1 MCASALGQPRQG
13 AILLLDAPEDVAIA
27 GTIDAQTFVRDGAR
41 ARWLDELSQLRAV
54 DASIARARQALVSL
68 GEVEA
73 LRELATAEQT
83 LRAALLLPGA
93 AAFYAEL
100 QLQLGVAAAQL
111 GQLGL
116 AEAAFAR
123 AARVDPG
130 RRLLAGEAAPE
141 LVALATRAFELAE
154 RAPEG
159 ELRVVV
165 NAPGARVFLDDR
177 ERGSAPL
184 SVRARSGLH
193 VLRIEAEGHLPYA
206 CLFEVGEGQRP
217 EQRFSL
223 VEDPRVAALGKLRS
237 AFAGGPVAQLERS
250 AQRLLALAPELRG
263 LALGERAPDAR
274 GLLIRCQRAGCRA
287 PHMWSGAR
295 DPGDVLA
302 APPERAPLT
311 DAGLQQARAWL
322 RTGSRPQLAAAA
334 TPRVESAEVWQRWYV
349 WTGVSAAVIGGVVLA
364 LVATR
369 SDPER
374 RLRVS
379 VDPSALH

>member
-1 MCASALGQPRQG
+1 
-13 AILLLDAPEDVAIA
+13 LLLETPEDAAIA
-27 GTIDAQTFVRDGAR
+27 GAIDAQTFVRDGAR

-54 DASIARARQALVSL
+54 DASIARARHALVSL

-73 LRELATAEQT
+73 LRELATAERT
-83 LRAALLLPGA
+83 LRGALLLPGA

-141 LVALATRAFELAE
+141 VVALAARAFELAE

-159 ELRVVV
+159 ELRVLV
-165 NAPGARVFLDDR
+165 NAPGARVFVDDR

-206 CLFEVGEGQRP
+206 CLFEIGEGQRP

-223 VEDPRVAALGKLRS
+223 APDPRVAALGSTRAALGR
-237 AFAGGPVAQLERS
+237 APAAELARS
-250 AQRLLALAPELRG
+250 AQLLLAIAPELRG
-263 LALGERAPDAR
+263 LALGERAADGR
-274 GLLIRCQRAGCRA
+274 GLLIRCARDGCRA
-287 PHMWSGAR
+287 PRTWSGAR
-295 DPGDVLA
+295 ALGDALA
-302 APPERAPLT
+302 APPERAALS
-311 DAGLQQARAWL
+311 DAGLQRARAWL
-322 RTGSRPQLAAAA
+322 RTRPRAYAADVAA
-334 TPRVESAEVWQRWYV
+334 SGAESGPVWQRWYV
-349 WTGVSAAVIGGVVLA
+349 WTGVSAAVIGGLVLA
-364 LVATR
+364 AVAAR

-374 RLRVS
+374 RLRVR